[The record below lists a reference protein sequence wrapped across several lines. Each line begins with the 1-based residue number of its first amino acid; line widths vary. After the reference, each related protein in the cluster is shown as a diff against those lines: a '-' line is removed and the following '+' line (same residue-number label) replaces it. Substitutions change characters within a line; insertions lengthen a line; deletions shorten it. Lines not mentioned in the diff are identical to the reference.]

1 MTKAEINKRIFELQL
16 DDEIIKFVDERLSE
30 LETNSQEKIVGQNY
44 TDSFQDY
51 ISQKI
56 HYKVAENFDDSE
68 CPDLVYDDK
77 TPYINLIKE
86 IKKSSWYNELTLVS
100 AIFFTIHNYLAS
112 DDIGLGRYLIY
123 ASHKSL
129 M

>member
-51 ISQKI
+51 IPQKI
-56 HYKVAENFDDSE
+56 HYKAAENFDDSE

-86 IKKSSWYNELTLVS
+86 IKKSSWYNELTLFS

-112 DDIGLGRYLIY
+112 DDINHLCSR
-123 ASHKSL
+123 
-129 M
+129 

>member
-16 DDEIIKFVDERLSE
+16 DDGIIKFVDERLSE

-86 IKKSSWYNELTLVS
+86 IKKKFLV
-100 AIFFTIHNYLAS
+100 
-112 DDIGLGRYLIY
+112 
-123 ASHKSL
+123 
-129 M
+129 